1 MSRPTLVAFVACH
14 LLTVNAF
21 ADGGD
26 FQVYKLGNPSDGTT
40 GAASNANFRI
50 MSNQLAAAISSFNGA
65 PPETLG
71 HSGFN
76 VAFEYQVA
84 QIDNNATYW
93 PTTAPVTPYLLMP
106 SIHVRKGLG
115 FSVEIGTRVS
125 YLQSTRMAAA
135 TVELKWALNE
145 GFKYFP
151 DLGVRGY
158 GTHLFGSRDFN
169 LTTAGLDVGLGHQ
182 FGIGGMATLTPYAGW
197 NLQFNACTSSVV
209 DFRPDRPL
217 ADAITDPTA
226 DTSVFSTVSMA
237 NNMNHRIYLGLRFI
251 SYVFE
256 LAVEGSVIL
265 QSKDSATGQI
275 VMPQIFVFG
284 GKVGIDF

>member
-1 MSRPTLVAFVACH
+1 MTRPTLVAFVACQ
-14 LLTVNAF
+14 LLAASAF
-21 ADGGD
+21 ADAGD
-26 FQVYKLGNPSDGTT
+26 LQVYRLGNPSDGSA

-76 VAFEYQVA
+76 IAFEYQVA
-84 QIDNNATYW
+84 QIDNNAKFW
-93 PTTAPVTPYLLMP
+93 PTAGATTPYLLMP
-106 SIHVRKGLG
+106 SLHVRKGLG
-115 FSVEIGTRVS
+115 FSIELGSRIS

-135 TVELKWALNE
+135 TVEIKWALNE

-182 FGIGGMATLTPYAGW
+182 FAIGGMVTLTPYAGW
-197 NLQFNACTSSVV
+197 NMQFNACTSSVV
-209 DFRPDRPL
+209 DFNPSRSL
-217 ADAITDPTA
+217 ADAVTNPTD
-226 DTSVFSTVSMA
+226 DTSVFQSVTMPQNINQRV
-237 NNMNHRIYLGLRFI
+237 YLGLRLI

-256 LAVEGSVIL
+256 LAAEGSVIL
-265 QSKDSATGQI
+265 NNKETG
-275 VMPQIFVFG
+275 MPQIFVFG

>member
-1 MSRPTLVAFVACH
+1 MSRPTLAAFVACQ
-14 LLTVNAF
+14 LFAATAF
-21 ADGGD
+21 ADAGD
-26 FQVYKLGNPSDGTT
+26 FQVYRLGNPATT
-40 GAASNANFRI
+40 ADANANFRI
-50 MSNQLAAAISSFNGA
+50 MANQLAAAISSFNGA

-76 VAFEYQVA
+76 IAFEYQVA
-84 QIDNNATYW
+84 QIDNNSKYW
-93 PTTAPVTPYLLMP
+93 PTTSPATQYLLMP
-106 SIHVRKGLG
+106 SLHVRKGLG

-125 YLQSTRMAAA
+125 YLQSSRMAAA

-182 FGIGGMATLTPYAGW
+182 FAIGGMVTLTPYAGW
-197 NLQFNACTSSVV
+197 NLQYNACTSAVV
-209 DFRPDRPL
+209 DFRPDRSTSE
-217 ADAITDPTA
+217 AVTDPTS
-226 DTSVFSTVSMA
+226 DTNVFQTVSMPQ
-237 NNMNHRIYLGLRFI
+237 NYNHRVYLGLRLI

-256 LAVEGSVIL
+256 IAAEGSVIL
-265 QSKDSATGQI
+265 NNRDTG
-275 VMPQIFVFG
+275 MPQIFVFG

>member
-1 MSRPTLVAFVACH
+1 MSRPTLLAFVACQ
-14 LLTVNAF
+14 LLAASAL
-21 ADGGD
+21 ADAGD
-26 FQVYKLGNPSDGTT
+26 FQVYRLGNPSSVGD
-40 GAASNANFRI
+40 ANANFRI
-50 MSNQLAAAISSFNGA
+50 LSNQLAAAISSFNGA

-76 VAFEYQVA
+76 IAFEYQVA
-84 QIDNNATYW
+84 QVDNNRRYW
-93 PTTAPVTPYLLMP
+93 PTVGESTPYLLMP
-106 SIHVRKGLG
+106 SLHVRKGLG
-115 FSVEIGTRVS
+115 FSVEIGTRIS

-169 LTTAGLDVGLGHQ
+169 LTTAGLDVGIGHQ
-182 FGIGGMATLTPYAGW
+182 FGIGGMVTLTPYAGW
-197 NLQFNACTSSVV
+197 NLQFNACTSAVV

-217 ADAITDPTA
+217 AEAVTDPTT
-226 DTSVFSTVSMA
+226 DTNVFQTVSMPQ
-237 NNMNHRIYLGLRFI
+237 NMNHRIYLGLRLI

-256 LAVEGSVIL
+256 VAAEGSVVL
-265 QSKDSATGQI
+265 QSKDSTGTI
-275 VMPQIFVFG
+275 YMPQIFVFG
-284 GKVGIDF
+284 GKVGLDF

>member
-1 MSRPTLVAFVACH
+1 MSRPTLAAFVACQ
-14 LLTVNAF
+14 LLAASAF
-21 ADGGD
+21 ADAGD
-26 FQVYKLGNPSDGTT
+26 FQVYKLGNPATVGD
-40 GAASNANFRI
+40 ANANFRI

-71 HSGFN
+71 HSAFN
-76 VAFEYQVA
+76 IAFEYQVA
-84 QIDNNATYW
+84 QVDNSASHW
-93 PTTAPVTPYLLMP
+93 PTAGATTQFLLMP

-115 FSVEIGTRVS
+115 FSVEIGSRVS

-158 GTHLFGSRDFN
+158 GTHLIGSRDFN
-169 LTTAGLDVGLGHQ
+169 LTTAGLDIGLGHQ
-182 FGIGGMATLTPYAGW
+182 FAIGGMVTLTPYAGW
-197 NLQFNACTSSVV
+197 NMQFNACTSSVV

-217 ADAITDPTA
+217 ADAVTDPTA
-226 DTSVFSTVSMA
+226 DTNVFQTVSMPQ
-237 NNMNHRIYLGLRFI
+237 NYNHRIYLGLRLI

-256 LAVEGSVIL
+256 VAAEGSVIL
-265 QSKDSATGQI
+265 ANKETG
-275 VMPQIFVFG
+275 MPQIFVFG